1 MTSGLA
7 TFDTT
12 VQESDAW
19 LKAIMERL
27 HTDDRQ
33 MAYQML
39 RATLHAQRDRVGPE
53 NAVHI
58 GAQLPMLLRGLL
70 FEGWHIAGTPTGEDR
85 KQEFLERVRAQLPVI
100 LAGDAERG
108 VQTVFEVICDKVDAG
123 EARKLVRVLPTD
135 LRSLWPTRASQD

>member
-12 VQESDAW
+12 VQESHGW
-19 LKAIMERL
+19 LKAIMESL

-33 MAYQML
+33 VAYQFL
-39 RATLHAQRDRVGPE
+39 RATLHALRDRVGPE
-53 NAVHI
+53 NAVHF

-70 FEGWHIAGTPTGEDR
+70 FEGWHMAGTPTAEDK
-85 KQEFLERVRAQLPVI
+85 KQEFLERVRAQLPAV
-100 LAGDAERG
+100 LAGEAERG
-108 VQTVFEVICDKVDAG
+108 VQAVFEVICDKVDAG

-135 LRSLWPTRASQD
+135 LRSLWPTRATQD

>member
-12 VQESDAW
+12 LQESYGW

-27 HTDDRQ
+27 HTSDRHL
-33 MAYQML
+33 AYLLL
-39 RATLHAQRDRVGPE
+39 RATLHALRDRVGPE
-53 NAVHI
+53 NAVHF

-70 FEGWHIAGTPTGEDR
+70 FEGWHLAGTPTGEDR
-85 KQEFLERVRAQLPVI
+85 KPEFLERVRAQLPAN

-108 VQTVFEVICDKVDAG
+108 VLAVLEVVCDKVDAG
-123 EARKLVRVLPTD
+123 EARKLVKVLPPD
-135 LRSLWPTRASQD
+135 LRGLWPARATQQ